1 MAAASKFSAEEQK
14 KLFAQLAVPF
24 DPAEIKWR
32 VMRTARDGR
41 RGAILPFADP
51 RAYTDRLNQIFTPA
65 GWTRTYTISTVSGLG
80 RAKDGRIIP
89 TGKVLVAS
97 VVTIHKLG
105 SHTGSGE
112 EWADRENAV
121 TAADAQAFKRACSC
135 FDLGRYLYRFV
146 ETWVSLNHHGE
157 PEHVPSLPQWALPP
171 GIVVA
176 SPIPP
181 SPDSVKREDV
191 RGPIDHQVTS
201 TIESFRQLLGE
212 PIYAEILKRT
222 GHSRTARAIP
232 NAERQKSV
240 VEWMETA
247 ARGIR
252 RVHALAETA
261 GEAQFIA
268 TMDQLRIVSTNA
280 IPNLAMLKRLVESL
294 EAHTQQQAA

>member
-32 VMRTARDGR
+32 VMRTAGNGR

-65 GWTRTYTISTVSGLG
+65 GWTRTYTISTVSALG
-80 RAKDGRIIP
+80 RVKDGRIIP

-97 VVTIHKLG
+97 VVTIHQLG

-135 FDLGRYLYRFV
+135 FGLGRYLYRFA
-146 ETWVSLNHHGE
+146 ETWVSLNRHGE
-157 PEHVPSLPQWALPP
+157 PEHLPSLPQWALP
-171 GIVVA
+171 
-176 SPIPP
+176 S
-181 SPDSVKREDV
+181 SPDGVQREDV
-191 RGPIDHQVTS
+191 RGPIDHQLTS

-212 PIYAEILKRT
+212 PIYAEILQRA

-232 NAERQKSV
+232 NAERQRSV
-240 VEWMETA
+240 VGWMETVT
-247 ARGIR
+247 RGIH
-252 RVHALAETA
+252 RVHLLGEMA
-261 GEAQFIA
+261 GETQFIA
-268 TMDQLRIVSTNA
+268 IMNELRIASTNT

-294 EAHTQQQAA
+294 EAHTQQQVA

>member
-1 MAAASKFSAEEQK
+1 MATTSKFSAEEQK

-65 GWTRTYTISTVSGLG
+65 GWTRTYSISTVSALG
-80 RAKDGRIIP
+80 RVKDGRIIP

-135 FDLGRYLYRFV
+135 FGLGRYLYRFA
-146 ETWVSLNHHGE
+146 EIWVSLNHHRE
-157 PEHVPSLPQWALPP
+157 LQHLPSLPQWALPP
-171 GIVVA
+171 GMVA
-176 SPIPP
+176 ASQSPS
-181 SPDSVKREDV
+181 SPVSVEREDV
-191 RGPIDHQVTS
+191 RGPIDHQLTS

-212 PIYAEILKRT
+212 PIYAEILKRA

-232 NAERQKSV
+232 NAERQRSV
-240 VEWMETA
+240 VEWMETVE
-247 ARGIR
+247 RGVR
-252 RVHALAETA
+252 RIHALAEMA

-268 TMDQLRIVSTNA
+268 IMDELRIASANP

-294 EAHTQQQAA
+294 EAYTHQQVA

>member
-32 VMRTARDGR
+32 VMRTAGNGR

-65 GWTRTYTISTVSGLG
+65 GWTRTYTISTVSALG
-80 RAKDGRIIP
+80 RVKDGRIIP

-97 VVTIHKLG
+97 VVTIHQLA

-112 EWADRENAV
+112 EWADQENAV

-135 FDLGRYLYRFV
+135 FGLGRYLYRFA
-146 ETWVSLNHHGE
+146 ETWVSLNHHGGL
-157 PEHVPSLPQWALPP
+157 EHLPSLPQWALPP
-171 GIVVA
+171 GLVA
-176 SPIPP
+176 ASAHPS

-191 RGPIDHQVTS
+191 RGPIDHQLTS
-201 TIESFRQLLGE
+201 TIESFRQILGE
-212 PIYAEILKRT
+212 PIYAEILKRA

-232 NAERQKSV
+232 NAERQRSV

-247 ARGIR
+247 SRGIR
-252 RVHALAETA
+252 RIHALAEMA

-268 TMDQLRIVSTNA
+268 IMNELRIASTNT
-280 IPNLAMLKRLVESL
+280 ILNLAMLKRLVESL
-294 EAHTQQQAA
+294 EAHTQQQVA

>member
-1 MAAASKFSAEEQK
+1 MAATSKFSAEEQK

-32 VMRTARDGR
+32 VMRTASSGR

-65 GWTRTYTISTVSGLG
+65 GWTRTYTISTVSALG
-80 RAKDGRIIP
+80 RVKDGRIIP

-97 VVTIHKLG
+97 VVTIHQLG

-135 FDLGRYLYRFV
+135 FGLGRYLYRFA
-146 ETWVSLNHHGE
+146 ETWVSLNHHGG
-157 PEHVPSLPQWALPP
+157 PEHIPSLPQWALPP
-171 GIVVA
+171 GVVA
-176 SPIPP
+176 ASAHPS
-181 SPDSVKREDV
+181 SPDSVKREDI
-191 RGPIDHQVTS
+191 RGPIDHQLTS
-201 TIESFRQLLGE
+201 TIESFRQLLGS
-212 PIYAEILKRT
+212 PIYAEILKRA

-232 NAERQKSV
+232 NAERQRSV

-252 RVHALAETA
+252 RIHALAEMA
-261 GEAQFIA
+261 GEAQFLAI
-268 TMDQLRIVSTNA
+268 MNELRIASTNT

-294 EAHTQQQAA
+294 EAYTHQQVA

>member
-1 MAAASKFSAEEQK
+1 MTASKFSAEEQK

-32 VMRTARDGR
+32 VMRTARNGR

-65 GWTRTYTISTVSGLG
+65 GWTRTYTISTVSALG
-80 RAKDGRIIP
+80 RVMDGRIIP

-135 FDLGRYLYRFV
+135 FGLGRYLYRFT

-171 GIVVA
+171 GIVAA
-176 SPIPP
+176 SAHPS
-181 SPDSVKREDV
+181 SPDSGKREDV
-191 RGPIDHQVTS
+191 RGPIDHQLTS
-201 TIESFRQLLGE
+201 TIENFRRLVGE
-212 PIYAEILKRT
+212 PIYAEVLKRA

-232 NAERQKSV
+232 NAERQRSV
-240 VEWMETA
+240 VEWMETV

-252 RVHALAETA
+252 RVHVLAETA

-268 TMDQLRIVSTNA
+268 TMDGLRIASTTT
-280 IPNLAMLKRLVESL
+280 IPSLVMLKRLVETL
-294 EAHTQQQAA
+294 EAHTQQQVA